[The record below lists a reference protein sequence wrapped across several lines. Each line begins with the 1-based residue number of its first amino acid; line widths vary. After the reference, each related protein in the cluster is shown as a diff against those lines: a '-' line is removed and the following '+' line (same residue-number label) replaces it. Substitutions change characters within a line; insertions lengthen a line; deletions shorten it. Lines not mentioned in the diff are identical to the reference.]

1 MTLNVSKKPA
11 GISQSLARNVAGIVP
26 PSEVKSSLRTT
37 FLKPATIILSEYRSP
52 HFKAIRP
59 SIATAFPTLASA
71 KSKAVAD
78 VNGNVV
84 GVYVPTVGSVGA
96 SRGGAGIGAPG
107 VLPKRYSTAA
117 PTFRRFEP
125 TTLLFNPATVSPYDI
140 MINLTS

>member
-37 FLKPATIILSEYRSP
+37 FLKPANIILSEYRAP
-52 HFKAIRP
+52 HFVAIRS
-59 SIATAFPTLASA
+59 SISTAFPTLASA

-96 SRGGAGIGAPG
+96 SRGGGY
-107 VLPKRYSTAA
+107 LPKRCSTAA

-125 TTLLFNPATVSPYDI
+125 TTLLFNPAMVSPYDI
-140 MINLTS
+140 MIDLTS